1 MDREWTPNNFGV
13 IHDLICEAYHKPSV
27 EEKLHEVLLKYRQAL
42 LNLLKDQKKSKE
54 HRAQL
59 QKEKIVTIKNV
70 QQNANDEYVNSTL
83 LISDLFD
90 VDEYKA
96 AVLLYYGMQQ
106 QARLDRTPYEA
117 ACYLYYTERSY
128 LLESWK
134 LIINGAHNSLLS
146 PSTRSLFS
154 DFIANCIYSNDEFML
169 LIIETLK
176 ENKKKITDLESKIST
191 IKQEAPKPE
200 QPNDQKNST
209 YLSKEKRI
217 AIHESQI
224 HYLADERRDLS
235 FILLLISH
243 FQQLT
248 SKVTIEVLKLL
259 KETDI
264 NDDIAFYLQSIVFSS
279 IKAKPQHHN
288 EEEYDESL
296 NQYHEELNTQRK
308 FIEEAENIIN
318 PSTNLSSVSSS
329 SSISKWKS
337 KKIRSAILLQW
348 SLFNF
353 FIPRNIS
360 QELNISEDHAEEMAN
375 EALHH
380 GVFDY
385 LKTCLEIIEHKDT
398 TKSDKASANQSGNNG
413 IEGSL
418 TSIKKKEEQEA
429 KNKDEEIITRTNII
443 DDDLKEIIYIQYD
456 ELVEVFIQKFNNGL
470 IRTIKAREED
480 IDSVSHI
487 ANTRNNNSATSPNS
501 SNGDNSSDTNHVYSS
516 FLKLITALYSNR
528 PDSGLHFWTVRYLSS
543 FVRASSEART
553 FNAKC
558 THFEMLASLATGEK
572 CATYTYHALEDR
584 QDFQQTL
591 NTTLVTW
598 SALFKALEFYSVSL
612 RQNPE
617 KSLPP
622 QEILLLK
629 EFLKLFKQVVCYSS
643 EAALK
648 FYENYNAIYN
658 IFSLLVCRIPVEL
671 KALLFDILRYFCI
684 STENYNT
691 EISYQVFEFMEKV
704 QLLYI
709 NKSSNNGLNSLSNQ
723 PNPLFPS
730 NNQMMAQAR
739 INPFQSSLGAI
750 YQQSIPWKDH
760 NRIQNSTSLKSS
772 KNGLL
777 FELEEIESRNET
789 YPEIL
794 SFINLLNVLVQNL
807 CLSATNHLDYNRNSI
822 GLEPYV
828 EFVLEHVYLKVESRS
843 YIHPREKWMIIETC
857 LNLFENCLAT
867 FDITNIAISVNNGN
881 NKNTSASGEPI
892 NNGMTNANFTMPST
906 ISSTLPPNTVMSS
919 FNNTSNANDGN
930 SSNAANSANQ
940 AQSALLNDLNIISHH
955 PGYFILTQI
964 LSGSSILDKM
974 FEILSIGVDS
984 LNENTMKTSMYPKS
998 ILHILRIFMQ
1008 VFILQ
1013 NKFLDQIV
1021 PEIINLNVDS
1031 NISPSMTYLDQLLL
1045 FNSDIIIKIAMLINC
1060 HKHHEICLYTVKI
1073 MYLLSIS
1080 PFFTGSFESSM
1091 FDNDTHGINRIVYLL
1106 SRCSESSQ
1114 IINGFVE
1121 HIELDEPEHESYYS
1135 NRYLTGMNLIQKSL
1149 FKNNTN
1155 NNSLLSTLFSNKKN
1169 KYINLSNSAKL
1180 NYILSKY
1187 GEVTSNNYAKLLM
1200 NEDGDE
1206 TDEKPGIIHSVRLAI
1221 IDLLLKNEIS
1231 ANNTPTL
1238 AHFLLGY
1245 DVKHSLCDSEISD
1258 PMVSTTQIACLHVI
1272 LDLLRPLENTLMDNN
1287 GISNN
1292 YSSLSATFNRD
1303 ASSNVENWINTIEPL
1318 TVRHPILSEMC
1329 YELIYHLC
1337 VNPNTSSTTMRY
1349 LRTREDFFY
1358 RQIKSMPIHFDL
1370 PQLPDYSGKDIN
1382 EFQNFQ
1388 PNMATLYAQI
1398 HQRAWLMKTIA
1409 LELHTTTTSGR
1420 RSQTQRLLQVLFD
1433 IPQPN
1438 DIQGQDMDYAM
1449 DYNNE
1454 YNDYMNTNKYLTNG
1468 NKLYEQPLVRMLEI
1482 LNSLDSLISDNLLK
1496 MNEIFNVNFSSDSS
1510 TSEPFTEEELSNIDF
1525 SSCLIRN
1532 ERGCFVYDLRRVY
1545 SLLVESQEKGQI
1557 NLYMDDIKYILQK
1570 ILVINHS
1577 RELHH
1582 ARAHCI
1588 EAWRQIMETTF
1599 LECYSLLSSD
1609 NRGALLYE
1617 FISTLLNKMAKET
1630 DINVTESLSK
1640 VVVALMSQLTR
1651 GTEDKELTNID
1662 ISTIKYELPIDVL
1675 RVILRGILSSISQP
1689 GILATTRGFLYT
1701 VLLNYLE
1708 FTDENERMKKDNNF
1722 ASLDMN
1728 YTQNYLNEEDN
1739 NYLSN
1744 YYSFENSYDDIIIE
1758 NQSIIE
1764 SYGDNFLE
1772 VVCRDASDGP
1782 ELWKNT
1788 AFALLDSLCKLDEK
1802 ISDIRKKKGEE
1813 RRQNYVLSFLVRRNF
1828 LSHFV
1833 GNLKR
1838 DDEKLRNIIQNN
1850 SMEDSIVHLFTFEAK
1865 MTLFLRICQSR
1876 EGVKKL
1882 IENGILESLIDCSY
1896 LDYRPEID
1904 SNFDTF
1910 LHPTSERYHQLLVP
1924 TLRLLVC
1931 IMSVVGKDNRIALS
1945 RMVSFMNAHQD
1956 VIIAILKDKLSA
1968 ITLTSLEEI
1977 FLVTALF
1984 PYLANDSNLMEKQLF
1999 GPGHISFHSLLL
2011 NLLSKYS
2018 LPERWINK
2026 LQPVTEFEKGRGQMT
2041 TFILGR
2047 SMDSSILHYDAQ
2059 FFAKKICMNILS
2071 YSQVVTSNLST
2082 SLKPIFTYAISPSKE
2097 SEKVQAIYPPPSLA
2111 LLISFLRNTID
2122 SYYQAV
2128 NDHKE
2133 LSLKLKDIHNL
2144 TIEEINEI
2152 IYVFFDVDSKDYSP
2166 SRRQQLALNEIRKA
2180 VVRKSKEILAL
2191 FYIIE
2196 HILLLF
2202 WRHLQY
2208 YLSFYAPQSIDIYSE
2223 YNTELYNRFVNP
2235 TCNDKGFYPT
2245 YEELEK
2251 LKMNAPL
2258 IVGPVLNKLSQIE
2271 LTYDVAV
2278 NSKTRNNF
2286 IQILIR
2292 CIKSLNIGNEY

>member
-1 MDREWTPNNFGV
+1 MDMDWTPNKFGV
-13 IHDLICEAYHKPSV
+13 IHDLICEAYHKSSV
-27 EEKLHEVLLKYRQAL
+27 EEKLHEVLLKYRHAL
-42 LNLLKDQKKSKE
+42 INLLKDQKKSSE

-59 QKEKIVTIKNV
+59 QKEKILTIKNV
-70 QQNANDEYVNSTL
+70 QQNANDEFINSTIL
-83 LISDLFD
+83 LSDLFD
-90 VDEYKA
+90 IDEYKA
-96 AVLLYYGMQQ
+96 AILLYYGMQQ

-134 LIINGAHNSLLS
+134 LIINGAYNNLLS
-146 PSTRSLFS
+146 QSIQSLFRN
-154 DFIANCIYSNDEFML
+154 FIVNYIYSNDDFMI
-169 LIIETLK
+169 LIIGTLK
-176 ENKKKITDLESKIST
+176 DNNKKIIELESEISKIKQEVPKTEQPNEQKSSSYLTKEKKITIH
-191 IKQEAPKPE
+191 
-200 QPNDQKNST
+200 KNQIN
-209 YLSKEKRI
+209 YLK
-217 AIHESQI
+217 
-224 HYLADERRDLS
+224 DERKDLS

-243 FQQLT
+243 FQQL
-248 SKVTIEVLKLL
+248 SSEVTIEVLKLL
-259 KETDI
+259 KETDV
-264 NDDIAFYLQSIVFSS
+264 NDDIAFYLQSIIFSS
-279 IKAKPQHHN
+279 IKAKSQHHN
-288 EEEYDESL
+288 EEEYDEIL
-296 NQYHEELNTQRK
+296 NQYHIELNSQK
-308 FIEEAENIIN
+308 NFIEEFENIIN
-318 PSTNLSSVSSS
+318 PNTNISVASA
-329 SSISKWKS
+329 ISNTVSEWKS

-353 FIPRNIS
+353 FIPRTIT
-360 QELNISEDHAEEMAN
+360 QELNISEDHSEEMAN
-375 EALHH
+375 EALHY
-380 GVFDY
+380 GVFNY
-385 LKTCLEIIEHKDT
+385 LKTCLEIIEHKDNVKLDK
-398 TKSDKASANQSGNNG
+398 TKKNQSLNN

-418 TSIKKKEEQEA
+418 SKKEQEI
-429 KNKDEEIITRTNII
+429 KTKDDETIIRTSII
-443 DDDLKEIIYIQYD
+443 DDELKEIIYMDYE

-480 IDSVSHI
+480 IDSISHI
-487 ANTRNNNSATSPNS
+487 TNSRNSNNNNSITYTNS
-501 SNGDNSSDTNHVYSS
+501 LNDNGNDSYHAYSS
-516 FLKLITALYSNR
+516 FLKFITVLYSNR
-528 PDSGLHFWTVRYLSS
+528 PDSGLHFWTIRYLLS
-543 FVRASSEART
+543 FIRTSSEART
-553 FNAKC
+553 FTAKC
-558 THFEMLASLATGEK
+558 IHFEMLTSLATGEK
-572 CATYTYHALEDR
+572 CATYTYHALEDH
-584 QDFQQTL
+584 QDFQQSI

-598 SALFKALEFYSVSL
+598 SALFKALEFYSTSL

-617 KSLPP
+617 KTLPP
-622 QEILLLK
+622 QEIILLK
-629 EFLKLFKQVVCYSS
+629 EFLKLFKQVICYSS

-671 KALLFDILRYFCI
+671 KAILFDILKYFCI
-684 STENYNT
+684 STGNFNT
-691 EISYQVFEFMEKV
+691 EISYQVFELMEKV

-709 NKSSNNGLNSLSNQ
+709 NRSSTGNNLNSNQLNSLFIPGNTLLTK
-723 PNPLFPS
+723 NK
-730 NNQMMAQAR
+730 
-739 INPFQSSLGAI
+739 INPFQSSLSALQNGNL

-760 NRIQNSTSLKSS
+760 NHVKNISLLKSS
-772 KNGLL
+772 NNGLL

-807 CLSATNHLDYNRNSI
+807 CLSSINHVDYNRNSI
-822 GLEPYV
+822 GLEPYI

-843 YIHPREKWMIIETC
+843 YIHPKEKWMIIETC

-867 FDITNIAISVNNGN
+867 FDITNITISVNNSN
-881 NKNTSASGEPI
+881 NKNSTSSFDH
-892 NNGMTNANFTMPST
+892 NNNNTNYTNFN
-906 ISSTLPPNTVMSS
+906 ISNSVNSVLPPNTIL
-919 FNNTSNANDGN
+919 SNLTNSNDNN
-930 SSNAANSANQ
+930 SSNMTNSSNQ
-940 AQSALLNDLNIISHH
+940 AQSPLLNDLNIISHH

-984 LNENTMKTSMYPKS
+984 LNDDTMKTYMYPKS

-1021 PEIINLNVDS
+1021 PEIINLNVDY

-1045 FNSDIIIKIAMLINC
+1045 FNSDVIIKIAMLINC
-1060 HKHHEICLYTVKI
+1060 HKYHEICLYTIKI
-1073 MYLLSIS
+1073 MYILSIS
-1080 PFFTGSFESSM
+1080 PFFTSSFESSM
-1091 FDNDTHGINRIVYLL
+1091 FDSDTPDINRIVYLL
-1106 SRCSESSQ
+1106 SRCNESSQ

-1121 HIELDEPEHESYYS
+1121 HIELDEPEHEYYYS
-1135 NRYLTGMNLIQKSL
+1135 NQYLSGMNLIQKSL
-1149 FKNNTN
+1149 FKNTNTN
-1155 NNSLLSTLFSNKKN
+1155 NSILGTLFNNKKN
-1169 KYINLSNSAKL
+1169 KYINLSNSGKL
-1180 NYILSKY
+1180 NYALSKY
-1187 GEVTSNNYAKLLM
+1187 GEVSTNNYSKHLL
-1200 NEDGDE
+1200 NNFGEE
-1206 TDEKPGIIHSVRLAI
+1206 EEEKPGIIHSVRLAI

-1231 ANNTPTL
+1231 SKNSPTL

-1245 DVKHSLCDSEISD
+1245 DVKHSLCNSEISD

-1272 LDLLRPLENTLMDNN
+1272 LDLLRPIENNLIDNSIN
-1287 GISNN
+1287 NN
-1292 YSSLSATFNRD
+1292 YTSLSFVSE
-1303 ASSNVENWINTIEPL
+1303 SSSSVENWINTIEPL
-1318 TVRHPILSEMC
+1318 TIRHPVLSEMC

-1358 RQIKSMPIHFDL
+1358 RQIKSMPIHFDI
-1370 PQLPDYSGKDIN
+1370 PQIPEYSDKDIN
-1382 EFQNFQ
+1382 ELQNLQ

-1433 IPQPN
+1433 IPQPGN
-1438 DIQGQDMDYAM
+1438 IQNQDMEYTM
-1449 DYNNE
+1449 DYNGFDYSG
-1454 YNDYMNTNKYLTNG
+1454 YNKSKKVNG
-1468 NKLYEQPLVRMLEI
+1468 NNVYEQPLVRMLEI
-1482 LNSLDSLISDNLLK
+1482 LNSLDSLIDNK
-1496 MNEIFNVNFSSDSS
+1496 FFNMNELFSITFNGDSS
-1510 TSEPFTEEELSNIDF
+1510 VSEPFTEEELSNIDF
-1525 SSCLIRN
+1525 SSCLIQN

-1557 NLYMDDIKYILQK
+1557 NLFIDDIKYVLQK

-1577 RELHH
+1577 RELQH
-1582 ARAHCI
+1582 ARAHYI

-1599 LECYSLLSSD
+1599 LECYGLLNSD

-1617 FISTLLNKMAKET
+1617 FISSLLNKMAKEA

-1651 GTEDKELTNID
+1651 GTENKGLTSVD
-1662 ISTIKYELPIDVL
+1662 FSSSIKYELPIDVL
-1675 RVILRGILSSISQP
+1675 CVILRGILSTISQP

-1708 FTDENERMKKDNNF
+1708 FTDKNEYMKRDSNF
-1722 ASLDMN
+1722 NSLDMN
-1728 YTQNYLNEEDN
+1728 YTQDYLNEEDDNYLQNHYLFEN
-1739 NYLSN
+1739 NYN
-1744 YYSFENSYDDIIIE
+1744 DIVIE

-1764 SYGDNFLE
+1764 SYGDDFLE

-1782 ELWKNT
+1782 ELWKNS
-1788 AFALLDSLCKLDEK
+1788 AFALLDSLCKLNE
-1802 ISDIRKKKGEE
+1802 IVSDIKKTKGEE
-1813 RRQNYVLSFLVRRNF
+1813 KRHNYVLSFLVRRNF

-1838 DDEKLRNIIQNN
+1838 DDEKLKNIVQNN
-1850 SMEDSIVHLFTFEAK
+1850 SMEDSIVSLFTFEAK
-1865 MTLFLRICQSR
+1865 MTLFLRICHSR

-1945 RMVSFMNAHQD
+1945 RMISFMNAHQD

-1984 PYLANDSNLMEKQLF
+1984 PYLANDTDLMEKQLF

-2047 SMDSSILHYDAQ
+2047 SMDSSILYYDAQ

-2071 YSQVVTSNLST
+2071 YAQVVTSNLST
-2082 SLKPIFTYAISPSKE
+2082 TLKPIFTYAISPSKE
-2097 SEKVQAIYPPPSLA
+2097 SEKVQGTSAIYPPPSLA
-2111 LLISFLRNTID
+2111 LLINFIRNTID

-2128 NDHKE
+2128 NDYKE
-2133 LSLKLKDIHNL
+2133 LSLRLKDIHNL

-2166 SRRQQLALNEIRKA
+2166 SLKQQLALNEIKK
-2180 VVRKSKEILAL
+2180 VLIRKSKEILAL

-2196 HILLLF
+2196 HTLLLF

-2208 YLSFYAPQSIDIYSE
+2208 YLIFYSPKSIDLYSE
-2223 YNTELYNRFVNP
+2223 YNTMIFNRAVNL
-2235 TCNDKGFYPT
+2235 NSSDKGFNPT

-2258 IVGPVLNKLSQIE
+2258 IFGPILNKLSQID
-2271 LTYDVAV
+2271 LFVVSDH
-2278 NSKTRNNF
+2278 
-2286 IQILIR
+2286 
-2292 CIKSLNIGNEY
+2292 